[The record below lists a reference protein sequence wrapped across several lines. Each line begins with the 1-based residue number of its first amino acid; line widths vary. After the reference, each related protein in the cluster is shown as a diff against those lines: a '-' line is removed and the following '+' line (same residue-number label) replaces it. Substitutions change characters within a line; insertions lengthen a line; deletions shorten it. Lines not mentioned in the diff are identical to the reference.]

1 MKARIEDGVVYSP
14 YPCIDIPVCSF
25 YALAK
30 EVLLLKP
37 EKTALVCGEN
47 TVTRAEVLC
56 QMQRYA
62 VGFRRSGIA
71 PGERICI
78 HLNNSIENLLAMYGC
93 ILAGATVVLAK
104 TSLSES
110 ELRYQANESDST
122 YVLTDVEHTEKVKRA
137 VASLPIKGLF
147 CMGLATGFVS
157 AADFAELDE
166 KEYQEHPITDPKSTV
181 LAVHVLPF
189 GEEDVFLGQ
198 SPIMHQSGMLYG
210 TIIMLAG
217 ATKVITPTD
226 LNSIGIM
233 DAVDNFQITAAHFV
247 PTALQALVREM
258 RRANRRL
265 PSIKRIVVTGSVL
278 TISAA
283 NEAREAFGGLEC
295 LLNMYGMTESCS
307 LVTGQP
313 KSSGNCTG
321 VDAGVPNITTM
332 LKVVDVLTRQ
342 KLGPPPELFDE
353 EGYCK
358 SGDAGYYDEDGRL
371 YIVDR
376 LKQLIKCMDIQVVP
390 AELEELLLQEHPADI
405 AEVSV
410 VGLPHSEYGE
420 VAAAAVVLT
429 QEGGKKNLGL
439 LANSIK
445 ATVEKQLAVHKHLHG
460 GVFFVDSFP
469 KTDNGKLDRSALKHS
484 LAQARQ
490 R

>member
-1 MKARIEDGVVYSP
+1 
-14 YPCIDIPVCSF
+14 
-25 YALAK
+25 
-30 EVLLLKP
+30 
-37 EKTALVCGEN
+37 
-47 TVTRAEVLC
+47 
-56 QMQRYA
+56 
-62 VGFRRSGIA
+62 
-71 PGERICI
+71 
-78 HLNNSIENLLAMYGC
+78 
-93 ILAGATVVLAK
+93 
-104 TSLSES
+104 
-110 ELRYQANESDST
+110 
-122 YVLTDVEHTEKVKRA
+122 
-137 VASLPIKGLF
+137 
-147 CMGLATGFVS
+147 
-157 AADFAELDE
+157 
-166 KEYQEHPITDPKSTV
+166 
-181 LAVHVLPF
+181 
-189 GEEDVFLGQ
+189 
-198 SPIMHQSGMLYG
+198 
-210 TIIMLAG
+210 
-217 ATKVITPTD
+217 
-226 LNSIGIM
+226 
-233 DAVDNFQITAAHFV
+233 
-247 PTALQALVREM
+247 M